1 MNKSTKF
8 LLIIFGIVSIAV
20 GIWSYVYESDPS
32 NAYFATGIGAA
43 LIITV
48 LSIQPKNKES

>member
-1 MNKSTKF
+1 MNKSTKI